1 MQSRSCC
8 GAKIWKIRPWKSLGI
23 YLVLVYS
30 TQKAAFYALIVYA
43 RWHYQWSIHSVLQ
56 KNVKENS

>member
-30 TQKAAFYALIVYA
+30 TQKAAFYALIVYV
-43 RWHYQWSIHSVLQ
+43 QWY
-56 KNVKENS
+56 